1 MAGFIFPRH
10 QYFCMPAL
18 SKLVVALRNE
28 TRRRILRL
36 LSDGD
41 MHISAIARA
50 LELPVSSVSRHC
62 RVLEEL
68 GLVERR
74 CFGRTHVLRLRA
86 DRELEAE
93 PLLNALAGA
102 GVLEMQEDELRLIA
116 PQGKVSLQLVGRMFK
131 F

>member
-1 MAGFIFPRH
+1 MI
-10 QYFCMPAL
+10 
-18 SKLVVALRNE
+18 ALRSDV
-28 TRRRILRL
+28 RRRILRV

-74 CFGRTHVLRLRA
+74 CFGRTHVLRLNRA
-86 DRELEAE
+86 TEFEAE
-93 PLLNALAGA
+93 PLLTALERA
-102 GVLEMQEDELRLIA
+102 GVLELQDDELRLVA
-116 PQGKVSLQLVGRMFK
+116 PQGRISLQLVGRMFK